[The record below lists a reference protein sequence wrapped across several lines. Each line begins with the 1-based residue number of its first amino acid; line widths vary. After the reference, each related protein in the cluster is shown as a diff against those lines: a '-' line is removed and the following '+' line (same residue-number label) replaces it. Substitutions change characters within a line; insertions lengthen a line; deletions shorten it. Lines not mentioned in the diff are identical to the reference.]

1 MARYHATAKRSAR
14 NNNTAVLTGFAESPS
29 RLPSWAELLRRE
41 RVVAAGVGVTF
52 DAEFGDPRRPQMLV
66 NQLENGVALRLQGRL
81 VFVEHHGSRQFE
93 TVEFDVLN
101 FSFCNCEFNAAGTKA
116 CCSFWPAVGRVSG
129 STESIGTAVEGVDA
143 GRAAGAP
150 QPKTR
155 KHKKW
160 LFATKRQ
167 RTLSPQRRSE
177 APATAGPPSG
187 WLVRAPARRP
197 FQRCGG
203 CAKAEAL
210 AHRFMTIRLK
220 SDTGLLFGYKAAL
233 RQPRSPEMA
242 FVVRGRYRLEHGRP
256 LALVRSEEIP
266 AALIEK
272 TRKTSEDAARQLDE
286 ASLQLGQGTVCGE
299 RYEEGDDNQAG
310 AVLYP
315 GDFADFKPKAE
326 VMLRGTC
333 HPPHRSDVRCDVSFR
348 VGDWKKTLQV
358 VGHRV
363 WVDHTAGGKHT
374 EPTVIGS
381 IPVDYAH
388 AYGGPGFLNNPVGK
402 GHVEKLVG
410 EGDDLYQP
418 PRSERSAVMAS
429 AQLANILYAD
439 GAEHKHGLP
448 AGFGPLSPGWKLRS
462 QKLGKKYDQE
472 WLDTRAPCFA
482 SDMDWTYFNSAPP
495 DQQLEGYLRG
505 DEEVTFVNLHPKR
518 SLFSV
523 RLPEL
528 RVRVFV
534 RDVAGTHREIVMRL
548 DTLFAD
554 LSDDSLYLTW
564 RGITPVKEEDL
575 TDVAF
580 GLIVTEPLAEAPR
593 PADAYLAQLEAFAAD
608 PIGLKDAFPAGFM
621 EFAESSKKLE
631 NATDAELEAMLEN
644 ADGNSPPV
652 AVAKNIFGKLMR
664 PEINQLDGTW
674 AKAAASEGADP
685 AMMKAKVLQS
695 LKESAR
701 GGGRGGIGM
710 RLPVRDGEKLVF
722 PIGNLVREQEKKL
735 LEVKKALPEEGRD
748 AASAKLDGALVK
760 LRTDPIILATD
771 AHYKPYSEDDPPP
784 DEPGPGAD
792 LQGRDLSDRD
802 LRGVDLSGADL
813 QCAILAE
820 TNLEGVN
827 LKGAKL
833 GGARLCRTNLN
844 GADLTDVDLTSATF
858 DRVSAIGTRF
868 DGVRLDMF
876 RATASDFTDALFAR
890 AEGLLASFGES
901 TFTGANFAG
910 AHLNMCSF
918 DTCKVDGARFGA
930 KLERVRF
937 GECEGRGIDL
947 RGAELLATSFNACRL
962 PEADVSGARGEGS
975 IWFGSGLQK
984 ARFYK
989 ADLVAAHFY
998 NVDAAGADFSW
1009 ANLPGARFDRA
1020 ILKEASFERANLR
1033 SADLRKAVLTK
1044 TCFRS
1049 AVLHDAKLTE
1059 TAGVD
1064 VDFTSADMVGVNL
1077 QRASLTVVG
1086 GRPR

>member
-1 MARYHATAKRSAR
+1 
-14 NNNTAVLTGFAESPS
+14 
-29 RLPSWAELLRRE
+29 
-41 RVVAAGVGVTF
+41 
-52 DAEFGDPRRPQMLV
+52 
-66 NQLENGVALRLQGRL
+66 
-81 VFVEHHGSRQFE
+81 
-93 TVEFDVLN
+93 
-101 FSFCNCEFNAAGTKA
+101 
-116 CCSFWPAVGRVSG
+116 
-129 STESIGTAVEGVDA
+129 
-143 GRAAGAP
+143 
-150 QPKTR
+150 
-155 KHKKW
+155 
-160 LFATKRQ
+160 
-167 RTLSPQRRSE
+167 
-177 APATAGPPSG
+177 
-187 WLVRAPARRP
+187 
-197 FQRCGG
+197 
-203 CAKAEAL
+203 
-210 AHRFMTIRLK
+210 MTIRVHTK
-220 SDTGLLFGYKAAL
+220 TGLKFAYKAAF
-233 RQPRSPEMA
+233 REPRRPEMA
-242 FVVRGRYRLEHGRP
+242 FVVRGRYRLQPGLP
-256 LALVRSEEIP
+256 LVLVRSAEISD
-266 AALIEK
+266 ALIEK
-272 TRKTSEDAARQLDE
+272 TRAVNPGAATELEE
-286 ASLQLGQGTVCGE
+286 ATLSLGQGSISGE
-299 RYEEGDDNQAG
+299 THEATDEDHVG
-310 AVLYP
+310 AVVYP
-315 GDFADFKPKAE
+315 GDFADYKPRAE

-333 HPPHRSDVRCDVSFR
+333 HPPNRTDTECPVSFQ
-348 VGDWKKTLQV
+348 VDAWKKTLKV

-363 WVDHTAGGKHT
+363 WTDRVLGGKHT
-374 EPTVIGS
+374 EPTPIGS
-381 IPVDYAH
+381 IALDYSH

-402 GHVEKLVG
+402 GHLEKLLG
-410 EGDDLYQP
+410 EEKELYQP
-418 PRSERSAVMAS
+418 PRSRRSSVMPS
-429 AQLANILYAD
+429 AQLPNVLYAD
-439 GAEHKHGLP
+439 GASEKNLCP
-448 AGFGPLSPGWKLRS
+448 AGFGPINANWPLRAN
-462 QKLGKKYDQE
+462 KLGKNYDKE

-482 SDMDWTYFNSAPP
+482 SDMDRTYFNCAPP
-495 DQQLEGYLRG
+495 DQQLASYLRG
-505 DEEVTFVNLHPKR
+505 DEELTFENLHPER
-518 SLFSV
+518 SRFSV
-523 RLPEL
+523 RLPAL

-534 RDVAGTHREIVMRL
+534 RDLDANAREIPMKL

-554 LSDDSLYLTW
+554 LQDDSLYLTW
-564 RGITPVKEEDL
+564 RGLTPVKEEDL

-1033 SADLRKAVLTK
+1033 SADLRKAVLTQ